1 MAVLRSAFSLCSNPR
16 RNNTGSV
23 NAIFTL
29 TPPPE
34 ATGLSSGSGF
44 TLLII
49 LFADVRPEDQCE
61 SESVGRGIPD
71 ACIALTAPIEFLGL
85 ERISLF
91 TGDIPS
97 GNEATELRLLLVDDR
112 GVGMSVVSGAREKL
126 VSMNDRKYRFALS
139 LGPASFSM
147 K

>member
-1 MAVLRSAFSLCSNPR
+1 
-16 RNNTGSV
+16 
-23 NAIFTL
+23 
-29 TPPPE
+29 
-34 ATGLSSGSGF
+34 
-44 TLLII
+44 LLII
-49 LFADVRPEDQCE
+49 LFADVRPEDQWE

-71 ACIALTAPIEFLGL
+71 ACIALTAPVEFLGL

-139 LGPASFSM
+139 LGPASFSV